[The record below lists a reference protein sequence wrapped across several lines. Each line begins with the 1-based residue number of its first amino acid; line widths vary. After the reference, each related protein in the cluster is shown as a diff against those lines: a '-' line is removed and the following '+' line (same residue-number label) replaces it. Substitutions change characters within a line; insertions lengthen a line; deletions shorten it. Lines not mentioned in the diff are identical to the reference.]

1 MTCDIMELV
10 STVENCKAPASLHPQ
25 HIIWDKALIE
35 WWSTFVFLFRVT
47 FVLNHPRLYM
57 SSACFG
63 AMYIDDAT
71 STTGQVSEREVCRD
85 HLNKLFYLWF

>member
-1 MTCDIMELV
+1 
-10 STVENCKAPASLHPQ
+10 
-25 HIIWDKALIE
+25 
-35 WWSTFVFLFRVT
+35 
-47 FVLNHPRLYM
+47 M

-63 AMYIDDAT
+63 AMSIDDAT

>member
-1 MTCDIMELV
+1 
-10 STVENCKAPASLHPQ
+10 
-25 HIIWDKALIE
+25 
-35 WWSTFVFLFRVT
+35 
-47 FVLNHPRLYM
+47 M